1 MLYIMRHGKTD
12 WNKRHKLQGRTDIP
26 LNDEGR
32 MMAREA
38 YNNYQDIHF
47 DICYSS
53 PLSRALETAEIL
65 LEGRNIP
72 IITDDRL
79 VEMSFGDYE
88 GIENS
93 FQNPDLPINV
103 MFTAPEKYVESVGNA
118 ETFSSLFERTGS
130 FLKEVVEPLLK
141 DGKDVLI
148 VGHGMMNLS
157 IISQIRNIP
166 IEKFWSVG
174 IEQCK
179 LIKLI

>member
-26 LNDEGR
+26 LNDEGM
-32 MMAREA
+32 MMAKKA
-38 YNNYQDIHF
+38 YEEYKNIHF
-47 DICYSS
+47 DICYCS
-53 PLSRALETAEIL
+53 PLKRARETAQIL
-65 LEGRNIP
+65 LEGRSIP

-79 VEMSFGDYE
+79 VEMCFGEYE

-93 FQNPDLPINV
+93 FSIPNCPINV
-103 MFTAPEKYVESVGNA
+103 MFTNPEKYVSSIGGA
-118 ETFSSLFERTGS
+118 ETFEELFSRTGS
-130 FLKEVVEPLLK
+130 FLKEVIDPLLK
-141 DGKDVLI
+141 EGKDVLI

-166 IEKFWSVG
+166 IKDFWSVG

-179 LIKLI
+179 LIKLS

>member
-32 MMAREA
+32 EMALKAHDE
-38 YNNYQDIHF
+38 YKNVHF

-53 PLSRALETAEIL
+53 PLSRALETASIVL
-65 LEGRNIP
+65 KDRNIP

-79 VEMSFGDYE
+79 VEMSFGEYE
-88 GIENS
+88 GVENS
-93 FQNPDLPINV
+93 FQTPDLPINV
-103 MFTAPEKYVESVGNA
+103 MFTSPEKYVTSIGGA
-118 ETFSSLFERTGS
+118 ETFEELFNRTGS
-130 FLKEVVEPLLK
+130 FLKEVIEPLLK
-141 DGKDVLI
+141 EGKDVLI

-166 IEKFWSVG
+166 LEKFWSVG

-179 LIKLI
+179 LIKL